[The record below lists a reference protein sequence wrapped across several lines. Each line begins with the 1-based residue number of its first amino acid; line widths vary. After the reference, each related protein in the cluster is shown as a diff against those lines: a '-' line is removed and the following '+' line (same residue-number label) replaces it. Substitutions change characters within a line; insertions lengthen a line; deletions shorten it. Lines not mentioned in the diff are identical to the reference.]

1 MQRVTCR
8 NRNCS
13 IGSVTTREFSFKI
26 CHLIPL
32 FTKNATVAEWIF
44 GWSKAAALD
53 WAQALASAAN
63 AAPAPKP
70 SVPLGCAPYGSS
82 QRSALLQVSRY
93 SQEGAPCAAS
103 RMSCTTVAFLVKSG
117 ISVLGS

>member
-1 MQRVTCR
+1 MSNALDDPRPARPWHSGALYPYLV
-8 NRNCS
+8 
-13 IGSVTTREFSFKI
+13 IGTVLRTGGRFCVRDSP
-26 CHLIPL
+26 LIPL
-32 FTKNATVAEWIF
+32 FTKNATVAEWIL

-53 WAQALASAAN
+53 WAQALARAAN

-93 SQEGAPCAAS
+93 SQ
-103 RMSCTTVAFLVKSG
+103 
-117 ISVLGS
+117 